1 MKILKALIT
10 GIVLT
15 TVVSCTSM
23 EVTELPIKEAQKSNS
38 TRLPTSEVNVV
49 RSIGIFSPGD
59 KLRGDLLLEQ
69 SLSDALYKKK
79 VRNLTSSLLLK
90 NNESRE
96 LKPVIKLLK
105 RDKFEALMV
114 IKNLDIASDS
124 IRSPNA
130 TIGNSEIE
138 TLIIQKDSH
147 PLRTLTA
154 QIDFID
160 LKTQRTLWSGE
171 LTFKDTNSLPLL
183 IQKTADGIVKH
194 LESKQLLP

>member
-1 MKILKALIT
+1 MKILKAIIT
-10 GIVLT
+10 GVVLT

-23 EVTELPIKEAQKSNS
+23 EVSDLPIKESQKATSA
-38 TRLPTSEVNVV
+38 RLPNSEANAIH
-49 RSIGIFSPGD
+49 SIGIFSPGD

-96 LKPVIKLLK
+96 LKPIVKLLK

-124 IRSPNA
+124 LRSPNA
-130 TIGNSEIE
+130 TVGNTERE
-138 TLIIQKDSH
+138 TLVLQKDAQ

-160 LKTQRTLWSGE
+160 LKSQKTLWSGE
-171 LTFKDTNSLPLL
+171 LTFQDANSLPML
-183 IQKTADGIVKH
+183 IQKTADGIVKY
-194 LESKQLLP
+194 LEAKQLLP

>member
-130 TIGNSEIE
+130 TIGNTERE
-138 TLIIQKDSH
+138 TLIIQKDSQ

-160 LKTQRTLWSGE
+160 LKTQKTLWSGE